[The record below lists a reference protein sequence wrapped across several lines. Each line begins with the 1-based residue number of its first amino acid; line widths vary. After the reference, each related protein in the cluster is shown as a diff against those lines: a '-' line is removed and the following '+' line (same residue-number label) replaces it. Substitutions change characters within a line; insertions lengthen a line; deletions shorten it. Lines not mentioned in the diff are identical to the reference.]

1 MADGAQFAAA
11 AASAAA
17 MSDDENDNTNAA
29 GTANNTPSSSRRNP
43 DKRPPR
49 FSWNSAYEATFFRS
63 LCESMQL
70 GFKENHSFKS
80 GAWERAAI
88 ALRDKHGAYP
98 EKSHLINKADNAR
111 KRFRMWRGLREDPE
125 FLYNPNSRMV
135 TASEEAWKRHFEKEP
150 LSRALRGR
158 AFDHEE
164 FMEIL
169 FPDVIG
175 SGGAPK
181 RVMKGKRKDTDGT
194 PTTAT
199 VDLTGTPSS
208 ATGAPAIDPNL
219 YSQTPSQTPIQPQPS
234 QVSQVPV
241 PTPPSIQPV
250 QRPTSAVLPPR
261 TSITSTSA
269 LTPPDENVPSTAGTA
284 AANHKKRNAPEP
296 PGSAPSEK
304 RRGRP
309 SRFSSNLYS
318 SAPSNTTPTT
328 TSMFAPPPQTPANA
342 ATTTTATPLLG
353 GVRPQPIHP
362 SFNSSGL
369 VEEGLLAL
377 ADALRSS
384 SRERHAPK
392 WSEQAMEIFFRDFA
406 DEDPDLQL
414 KIAEKALTD
423 ENKALVF
430 AKSTPELRRHW
441 VGRLREV
448 HMRNLG
454 GGLGLGR
461 VGEEAS

>member
-1 MADGAQFAAA
+1 
-11 AASAAA
+11 
-17 MSDDENDNTNAA
+17 MSDDENDNAG
-29 GTANNTPSSSRRNP
+29 GTAHNTPSSSSRRNP
-43 DKRPPR
+43 DRRPPR
-49 FSWNSAYEATFFRS
+49 FSWNAAYEATFFRS

-88 ALRDKHGAYP
+88 ALRDKHGAFP

-111 KRFRMWRGLREDPE
+111 KRFRMWRGLREDSE

-181 RVMKGKRKDTDGT
+181 RIMKGKRKDTDGNT
-194 PTTAT
+194 NTS

-208 ATGAPAIDPNL
+208 GTAVPAVDPNL
-219 YSQTPSQTPIQPQPS
+219 YSQSPTQTPNQPQQP
-234 QVSQVPV
+234 QASQVPV
-241 PTPPSIQPV
+241 PTPASIQPA
-250 QRPTSAVLPPR
+250 QRPTSAILPPR

-269 LTPPDENVPSTAGTA
+269 LTPPDENVPNTAGAA
-284 AANHKKRNAPEP
+284 AANSRKRSAPEP
-296 PGSAPSEK
+296 HGSAPSEK

-309 SRFSSNLYS
+309 THNHIHVRSTLTDHYHRRCRHALTGH
-318 SAPSNTTPTT
+318 PS
-328 TSMFAPPPQTPANA
+328 PAH
-342 ATTTTATPLLG
+342 P
-353 GVRPQPIHP
+353 P

-369 VEEGLLAL
+369 FEEGLIAL

-384 SRERHAPK
+384 SRNNNPPK

>member
-1 MADGAQFAAA
+1 QRRRHRPQHALVVVAAQ
-11 AASAAA
+11 
-17 MSDDENDNTNAA
+17 
-29 GTANNTPSSSRRNP
+29 PRP
-43 DKRPPR
+43 PPPR

-88 ALRDKHGAYP
+88 ALRDKHGAFP

-181 RVMKGKRKDTDGT
+181 RVMKGKRKDADGN
-194 PTTAT
+194 TTST
-199 VDLTGTPSS
+199 SVDLTGTPTS
-208 ATGAPAIDPNL
+208 ASAAPAIDSSM
-219 YSQTPSQTPIQPQPS
+219 YSQTPSQTPIQPHQP

-241 PTPPSIQPV
+241 PTPASIQPV
-250 QRPTSAVLPPR
+250 QRPTSAIIPPR

-269 LTPPDENVPSTAGTA
+269 LTPPDENVPNTTGTA
-284 AANHKKRNAPEP
+284 AANNKKRSAPEP

-309 SRFSSNLYS
+309 SRFAANIY
-318 SAPSNTTPTT
+318 SAPSNATPTT
-328 TSMFAPPPQTPANA
+328 TSMFAAPSQTPSA
-342 ATTTTATPLLG
+342 AAPMATPSLG
-353 GVRPQPIHP
+353 ARAQPIHP
-362 SFNSSGL
+362 SFNASGL
-369 VEEGLLAL
+369 FEEGLLAL
-377 ADALRSS
+377 ADALRSNGRNS
-384 SRERHAPK
+384 HPPK

>member
-1 MADGAQFAAA
+1 MTDAAQFAVAA
-11 AASAAA
+11 ANTAA
-17 MSDDENDNTNAA
+17 MSDDENSNAG
-29 GTANNTPSSSRRNP
+29 GTATNTPSSSRRNP
-43 DKRPPR
+43 DRRPPR
-49 FSWNSAYEATFFRS
+49 FSWNAAYEATFFRS

-88 ALRDKHGAYP
+88 ALRDKHGAFP

-111 KRFRMWRGLREDPE
+111 KRFRMWRGLREDSE

-181 RVMKGKRKDTDGT
+181 RVMKGKRKDADGN
-194 PTTAT
+194 TTSGS
-199 VDLTGTPSS
+199 VDLTGTPTS
-208 ATGAPAIDPNL
+208 ATAASGTDPSM
-219 YSQTPSQTPIQPQPS
+219 YSQTPTQTPNQPQQP

-241 PTPPSIQPV
+241 PTPVAIQPA
-250 QRPTSAVLPPR
+250 QRPTSAIILPR

-269 LTPPDENVPSTAGTA
+269 LTPPDENVPNTAGTA
-284 AANHKKRNAPEP
+284 AANAKKRSAPEL

-309 SRFSSNLYS
+309 SRFSANLYS
-318 SAPSNTTPTT
+318 SAPTTATPTT
-328 TSMFAPPPQTPANA
+328 TSMFGPPSHMTPTA
-342 ATTTTATPLLG
+342 ATASATPSLG
-353 GVRPQPIHP
+353 ARSQPIHP
-362 SFNSSGL
+362 SFNASGL
-369 VEEGLLAL
+369 IEDALLAL
-377 ADALRSS
+377 ADALRSNNRS
-384 SRERHAPK
+384 SHPPK
-392 WSEQAMEIFFRDFA
+392 WSEQAMEIFFREFA

>member
-11 AASAAA
+11 AASAAT
-17 MSDDENDNTNAA
+17 MSDDENDNNNAA

-296 PGSAPSEK
+296 PWICSLGE
-304 RRGRP
+304 
-309 SRFSSNLYS
+309 
-318 SAPSNTTPTT
+318 TTRSPLQI
-328 TSMFAPPPQTPANA
+328 FIEPVQQRALEHDAHNHIHTPANA